1 MGLPWYRVHT
11 VVLNDPRRLLSVHIM
26 HTALVAGWAGSM
38 ALYEIAVFDPSDPVL
53 DPMWRQGMFVIPF
66 MTRLGI
72 TNSWGGWSITGGTIT
87 NPGIW
92 SYEGVA
98 GAHILF
104 SGLCFLAAIW
114 HWVYW
119 DLEIFCDER
128 TGKPSLDL
136 PKIFGI
142 HLFLAGVACFGF
154 GAFHVTGL
162 YGPGIWVSDPYGL
175 TGKVQSVNPSW
186 GVEGFDPFVPG
197 GIASHHIAAGT
208 LGILAGLFHLSVRP
222 PQRLYKGLRMGNIE
236 TVLSSS
242 IAAVF
247 FAAFVVAGTMWYGS
261 STTPIELFGPTRYQ
275 WDQGYFQQEIYRRV
289 SAGLAE
295 NQSLSE
301 AWAKIPEKLAF
312 YDYIGNNPAKGRLF
326 RAGSMDN
333 GDGIA
338 VGWLGHPIFRDKEG
352 RELFVRRMPTFFETF
367 PVVLVY
373 GDGIVRADVPFR
385 RAESKYS
392 VEQVG
397 VTVEFYGGELNG
409 VSYSDPVTVKKYARR
424 VQLGE
429 IFELDRATLK
439 SDGVFRSSPRGWFTF
454 GHASFALLFFG
465 HIWHGADPDLDAQ
478 VEFGAFQKL
487 GDPTTRRQDIIPPK
501 INRYGRFMAT
511 QTVENDSKSGPR
523 RTTVGVL
530 LKPLNSEYGKVA
542 PGWGTTPLMGVAMA
556 LFAVF
561 LSIILEIY
569 NSSVLYRTYLNKV
582 YDWFEERLE
591 IQAIADDIT
600 SKYVPPHV
608 NIFYCLGGITLTC
621 FIVQVATGFAMT
633 FYYRP
638 TVTDAFASVQY
649 IMTEA
654 NFGWLIRSVHRWS
667 ASMMVLMMILH
678 VFRVYLTG
686 GFKKPRE
693 LTWVTGVV
701 LAVLTASFGV
711 TGYSLPWDQIGYWAV
726 KIVTG
731 VPDAI
736 PVIGSPL
743 VELLRGSASVGQST
757 LTRFYSLHTF
767 VLPLLTAVF
776 MLMHFPMIRKQGI
789 SGPL

>member
-11 VVLNDPRRLLSVHIM
+11 VVLNDPGRLLSVHIM

-38 ALYEIAVFDPSDPVL
+38 ALYELAVFDPSDPVL

-72 TNSWGGWSITGGTIT
+72 TNSWGGWNITGGTIT
-87 NPGIW
+87 NPGLW

-98 GAHILF
+98 AAHIVF

-142 HLFLAGVACFGF
+142 HLFLSGVACFGF

-175 TGKVQSVNPSW
+175 TGKVQPVNPAW

-261 STTPIELFGPTRYQ
+261 ATTPIELFGPTRYQ

-295 NQSLSE
+295 NQSVSE
-301 AWAKIPEKLAF
+301 AWSKIPEKLAF
-312 YDYIGNNPAKGRLF
+312 YDYIGNNPAKGGLF
-326 RAGSMDN
+326 RAGSMDS

-338 VGWLGHPIFRDKEG
+338 VGWLGHPVFRNKEG

-367 PVVLVY
+367 PVVLVD

-409 VSYSDPVTVKKYARR
+409 VSYSDPATVKKYARR
-424 VQLGE
+424 AQLGE

-454 GHASFALLFFG
+454 GHVSFALLFFFG
-465 HIWHGADPDLDAQ
+465 HIWHGARTLFRDVFAGIDPDLDAQ

-487 GDPTTRRQDIIPPK
+487 GDPTTKRQ
-501 INRYGRFMAT
+501 
-511 QTVENDSKSGPR
+511 
-523 RTTVGVL
+523 
-530 LKPLNSEYGKVA
+530 
-542 PGWGTTPLMGVAMA
+542 
-556 LFAVF
+556 AV
-561 LSIILEIY
+561 
-569 NSSVLYRTYLNKV
+569 
-582 YDWFEERLE
+582 
-591 IQAIADDIT
+591 
-600 SKYVPPHV
+600 
-608 NIFYCLGGITLTC
+608 
-621 FIVQVATGFAMT
+621 
-633 FYYRP
+633 
-638 TVTDAFASVQY
+638 
-649 IMTEA
+649 
-654 NFGWLIRSVHRWS
+654 
-667 ASMMVLMMILH
+667 
-678 VFRVYLTG
+678 
-686 GFKKPRE
+686 
-693 LTWVTGVV
+693 
-701 LAVLTASFGV
+701 
-711 TGYSLPWDQIGYWAV
+711 
-726 KIVTG
+726 
-731 VPDAI
+731 
-736 PVIGSPL
+736 
-743 VELLRGSASVGQST
+743 
-757 LTRFYSLHTF
+757 
-767 VLPLLTAVF
+767 
-776 MLMHFPMIRKQGI
+776 
-789 SGPL
+789 